1 MTQKNNNKTLHIF
14 ESVLFVFL
22 MCVIALRLS
31 FMENPSIKS
40 FSLPG
45 VFYDNLVSVIISS
58 LLIISG
64 AVWFAVR
71 LSGGKYRM
79 SGIEYGVLIF
89 IIAAVLSTIA
99 ASNRRTAITDSITI
113 LSAMVTAVVLS
124 NLLETIERK
133 KVLLFVL
140 TGMAIANVYQC
151 TEQSFSSNKLMIE
164 EYKAEPVVQL
174 QKLGIEPGSFE
185 QMLYENRLYSKDVR
199 GFFTTGNSVG
209 SLLVLAIFCTFAAF
223 DFKVKLSEKKNTLKK
238 LCPPT
243 VLLLVLFAGLLEA
256 HSKGAIASLAA
267 AGGLLFLSVRF
278 GQILRRHQGL
288 IIISA
293 VILIILCTAFIVSYG
308 AGHNK
313 LPGGNSMLV
322 RWQYWAAAVKIAAGH
337 LITGIGGGNF
347 SSYYTHYKI
356 PQALETIKDPHCF
369 ILSILSQYGIIGM
382 AGFCMA
388 IFYPII
394 MCSIQ
399 NKASG
404 RLAENSLTAL
414 AKVSGISIVLVLLFV
429 RPIAIRAEIGNSI
442 DVILYVIAI
451 MYAAPAFFAGTTL
464 WLCTRTEEQSKTR
477 QIFVAAILC
486 GLLAVLIHNLIDFAL
501 FEPGIMTA
509 FWACVA
515 LVSSDYRP
523 KNITDSDLKPNRTSP
538 IRVKE
543 SKIPDGHQRRP
554 DSNGTR
560 KNILAASAVLTA
572 ATLIWFCIIP
582 GVKTAVKTETARLL
596 FANGELEEGTT
607 LLLDASA
614 DDILNPTPA
623 AFAGK
628 MLLYAFEMNPG
639 NSPEILLA
647 AEKSLL
653 TAIQRDKA
661 DYKNYENLAKV
672 YETLAQITPNR
683 RSFWFEKAFS
693 ALQNAM
699 ERYPAS
705 SELHTEFAE
714 ICEHLGNI
722 NLAIEHYKKAVEI
735 EDVYTEQFKIMYPGK
750 EVFSR
755 MGKIKYSQ
763 AKEKLEEL
771 TQTRE
776 NPK

>member
-1 MTQKNNNKTLHIF
+1 MTRKNNNKTLHIF

-31 FMENPSIKS
+31 FMENPHIES

-79 SGIEYGVLIF
+79 NGLEYGVLIF

-113 LSAMVTAVVLS
+113 LSAMVTAAVLS

-151 TEQSFSSNKLMIE
+151 TEQFFSSNKLMIE

-185 QMLYENRLYSKDVR
+185 QMLYEHRLYSKDVR

-223 DFKVKLSEKKNTLKK
+223 DFRVKFSEKKNTLKK
-238 LCPPT
+238 LWLPT

-278 GQILRRHQGL
+278 GQILRRHRGL

-322 RWQYWAAAVKIAAGH
+322 RWQYWTAAVKIAAGH

-356 PQALETIKDPHCF
+356 PQGLETVRDPHCF
-369 ILSILSQYGIIGM
+369 ILSILSQYGIIGL

-404 RLAENSLTAL
+404 SPAENNPPSILRPPKRTTEDRSLKLRRTSLTAL

-464 WLCTRTEEQSKTR
+464 WLCTRTEEQSKSR

-515 LVSSDYRP
+515 LVSSEYRP
-523 KNITDSDLKPNRTSP
+523 KNITDSTLKPN
-538 IRVKE
+538 K
-543 SKIPDGHQRRP
+543 
-554 DSNGTR
+554 TR
-560 KNILAASAVLTA
+560 KIILAASALITA
-572 ATLIWFCIIP
+572 AALIRFCIIP
-582 GVKTAVKTETARLL
+582 EAKTAVKTEKAILL
-596 FANGELEEGTT
+596 FANGELEEGTA

-628 MLLYAFEMNPG
+628 MLLYKFEMNPG
-639 NSPEILLA
+639 NSPDVLLA

-653 TAIQRDKA
+653 TVIQRDKA

-672 YETLAQITPNR
+672 YETLAQITPDKR
-683 RSFWFEKAFS
+683 LFWFEKTFS
-693 ALQNAM
+693 TLQKAL

-705 SELHTEFAE
+705 SKLHTEFAE
-714 ICEHLGNI
+714 TCERLGKI
-722 NLAIEHYKKAVEI
+722 DLAIEHYKKAVEI
-735 EDVYTEQFKIMYPGK
+735 EDAYTEQFKIMYPGK

-755 MGKIKYSQ
+755 MGKVKYSQ
-763 AKEKLEEL
+763 AKEKI
-771 TQTRE
+771 E
-776 NPK
+776 NLRR